1 LIFGCLSSDIKQ
13 LNMHD
18 FNHLDILV
26 TGAAGFIGSHLT
38 ESLLQAG
45 ARVTGLD
52 NFDPFYPRSEKERN
66 LAACLSHPRFQ
77 MLEGDIR
84 DGDFVRTALAAAA
97 PQVIVHLA
105 ARAGVRP
112 SLGDPAGYA
121 DVNVR
126 GTTILLEAAR
136 IRGVRNVVFAS
147 SSSVY
152 GNQSSL
158 PFRESDN
165 TDCPLSPY
173 GATKKAGEVMCHAYH
188 DVYGMSVSCLR
199 FFTVYGPRQR
209 PDLAIRKFVQLALR
223 DEELPIYG
231 DGTTQRDYTH
241 IRDILTG
248 ILGAIRWGMSETPRF
263 GIFNLGSS
271 HPVVLR
277 DLVEKIERL
286 IARPARR
293 KQLPMQPGDMPATY
307 ADTQLAETELGFR
320 HDVPFDDG
328 LREFVDWMKHGPR

>member
-1 LIFGCLSSDIKQ
+1 M
-13 LNMHD
+13 ND
-18 FNHLDILV
+18 FSNLRIIV

-38 ESLLQAG
+38 ENLLRAG
-45 ARVTGLD
+45 AQVTGLD
-52 NFDPFYPRSEKERN
+52 NFDPFYPRSEKEQN
-66 LAACLSHPRFQ
+66 LAACLSNPRFQ
-77 MLEGDIR
+77 ILEGDIR
-84 DGDFVRTALAAAA
+84 DADFVRQTFASTA
-97 PQVIVHLA
+97 PQVLIHLA

-112 SLGDPAGYA
+112 SLADPVGYA

-126 GTTILLEAAR
+126 GTTELLEAAR
-136 IRGVRNVVFAS
+136 NRGVRNVVFAS

-152 GNQSSL
+152 GNQASL
-158 PFRESDN
+158 PFRETDN
-165 TDCPLSPY
+165 TDRPLSPY

-188 DVYGMSVSCLR
+188 DVYGISVSCLR

-209 PDLAIRKFVQLALR
+209 PDLAIRKFVDFVLH

-241 IRDILTG
+241 VRDILTG

-263 GIFNLGSS
+263 GVFNLGSS
-271 HPVVLR
+271 HPIVLR
-277 DLVEKIERL
+277 DLVDKIERL
-286 IARPARR
+286 LNRPVKR

-307 ADTQLAETELGFR
+307 ADTRLAESELGFR

-328 LREFVDWMKHGPR
+328 LREFVEWMKRSPE